1 MVEAAGKTF
10 GLADCKQHTTEKDC
24 WLIIGGK
31 VYNVTDFLDEHPGG
45 FDIIISATGKS
56 ALDATEDFEEIG
68 HSNSAREMLDK
79 YEIGKFEGGSAAP
92 AEKQV
97 ASTATPQTS
106 QSSSLKSIMPL
117 LPIIVIALAV
127 LLGIQLL
134 KKD

>member
-56 ALDATEDFEEIG
+56 ALV
-68 HSNSAREMLDK
+68 L
-79 YEIGKFEGGSAAP
+79 
-92 AEKQV
+92 Q
-97 ASTATPQTS
+97 
-106 QSSSLKSIMPL
+106 
-117 LPIIVIALAV
+117 AV
-127 LLGIQLL
+127 LLQQCAAWLHQQSETYHCASL
-134 KKD
+134 A